1 MMLQIH
7 FRIANPSG
15 KLCIARPI
23 LTIIPVFNK
32 DLLPVYFLLS
42 ENFFS
47 TSKSHIIITITP
59 NITPIKIFIIE
70 LISRASGISSK
81 HIIAVIK
88 PDAKDSI
95 KLKNLLLVFLKEVPI
110 IPPSVVPNVPK
121 NKPTKVVFKISFKLI
136 TLIIYIIHLFF
147 YS

>member
-32 DLLPVYFLLS
+32 EFLPVYFLLS

-59 NITPIKIFIIE
+59 NITPINIFIIE